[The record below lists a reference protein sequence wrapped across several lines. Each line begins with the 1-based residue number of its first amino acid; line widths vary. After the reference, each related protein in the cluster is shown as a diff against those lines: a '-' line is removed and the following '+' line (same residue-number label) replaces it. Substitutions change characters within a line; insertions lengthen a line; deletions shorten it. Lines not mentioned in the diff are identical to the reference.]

1 MGNIVVIEKIGRE
14 GDSEK
19 PGFMKTILMIIRW
32 IRIVG
37 MMNNKRLQAVR
48 KGQILPSVLKYENK
62 ASRTLAGFGAGLV
75 IGS

>member
-1 MGNIVVIEKIGRE
+1 
-14 GDSEK
+14 
-19 PGFMKTILMIIRW
+19 MKTILMIIRW